1 MEGESNTTKPK
12 EGVEL
17 KGGHEP
23 AKMVGGRRIVTRERH
38 SESEDKTTPKKP
50 TEQAE
55 EEEEEFGEDKPA
67 KQASSVVISGAKS
80 SEEAAF
86 PKEAV
91 KAYHDKPMPTHD
103 KASSAHS
110 KPKIIQQPKIET
122 KYKKVASQHALLN
135 DA

>member
-1 MEGESNTTKPK
+1 MEGENNDVKTKD
-12 EGVEL
+12 GVEL

-38 SESEDKTTPKKP
+38 SESEDKTPPKK
-50 TEQAE
+50 TAEQAE
-55 EEEEEFGEDKPA
+55 EEKEEFGEDKPS
-67 KQASSVVISGAKS
+67 KPASSVVISGAKLS
-80 SEEAAF
+80 DESAF

-110 KPKIIQQPKIET
+110 KPKIIQQPK
-122 KYKKVASQHALLN
+122 K
-135 DA
+135 

>member
-1 MEGESNTTKPK
+1 MEGQNNDAKAK

-23 AKMVGGRRIVTRERH
+23 AKIVGGRRIVTRERH
-38 SESEDKTTPKKP
+38 SESEDKAPPKK
-50 TEQAE
+50 TAEQSE
-55 EEEEEFGEDKPA
+55 EDKEEFGEDKPIKA
-67 KQASSVVISGAKS
+67 ASAVVISGAKS

-110 KPKIIQQPKIET
+110 KPKIIQQPK
-122 KYKKVASQHALLN
+122 K
-135 DA
+135 

>member
-67 KQASSVVISGAKS
+67 KQASVSVITVHCFHIKYLITLIL
-80 SEEAAF
+80 
-86 PKEAV
+86 AV
-91 KAYHDKPMPTHD
+91 PPF
-103 KASSAHS
+103 
-110 KPKIIQQPKIET
+110 
-122 KYKKVASQHALLN
+122 
-135 DA
+135 

>member
-23 AKMVGGRRIVTRERH
+23 AKIVGGRRIVTRERH

-67 KQASSVVISGAKS
+67 KQASVSVITVHC
-80 SEEAAF
+80 F
-86 PKEAV
+86 
-91 KAYHDKPMPTHD
+91 
-103 KASSAHS
+103 HS
-110 KPKIIQQPKIET
+110 KYFNYMVKTLILAVPPSNNIL
-122 KYKKVASQHALLN
+122 YS
-135 DA
+135 

>member
-23 AKMVGGRRIVTRERH
+23 AKIVGGRRIVTRERH

-55 EEEEEFGEDKPA
+55 EEKEEFGEDKPA
-67 KQASSVVISGAKS
+67 KPESSVVISGAKS

-91 KAYHDKPMPTHD
+91 KAYHEKPMPTHD

-110 KPKIIQQPKIET
+110 KPKIIQQPK
-122 KYKKVASQHALLN
+122 K
-135 DA
+135 

>member
-67 KQASSVVISGAKS
+67 KQASVSDITVYCFHMK
-80 SEEAAF
+80 
-86 PKEAV
+86 
-91 KAYHDKPMPTHD
+91 YHWFWLCFHL
-103 KASSAHS
+103 
-110 KPKIIQQPKIET
+110 KIYCILHF
-122 KYKKVASQHALLN
+122 SQL
-135 DA
+135 

>member
-1 MEGESNTTKPK
+1 MEGESNDAKPK

-38 SESEDKTTPKKP
+38 SESEDKGAAKKA
-50 TEQAE
+50 TEQSDE
-55 EEEEEFGEDKPA
+55 EKQEFGEDKPVKA
-67 KQASSVVISGAKS
+67 ASSVLISGAKS

-91 KAYHDKPMPTHD
+91 KAYHEKPMPTHD
-103 KASSAHS
+103 KTSSAHS
-110 KPKIIQQPKIET
+110 KPKIIQQPK
-122 KYKKVASQHALLN
+122 K
-135 DA
+135 

>member
-23 AKMVGGRRIVTRERH
+23 AKIVGGRRIVTRERH

-55 EEEEEFGEDKPA
+55 EEEEEFGEEKPA
-67 KQASSVVISGAKS
+67 KPASVSVI
-80 SEEAAF
+80 
-86 PKEAV
+86 
-91 KAYHDKPMPTHD
+91 T
-103 KASSAHS
+103 AHRFH
-110 KPKIIQQPKIET
+110 I
-122 KYKKVASQHALLN
+122 KYVN
-135 DA
+135 DSCNIDFGCAPI